1 MLNLSELTD
10 KVRAL
15 AIEAG
20 DFIREERKNSIARQ
34 SKKTCT
40 RLCVIRRQRVGK
52 KIVTRLKEL
61 LPEAGFIAEEGSGT
75 LNDEQYCWL
84 VDPLDGTTNFIH
96 DNAPYCV
103 SIALRS
109 KKNYYWASYMKSAGM
124 NVSGHI
130 KVLLLI

>member
-1 MLNLSELTD
+1 MLLRLRQGILFVKKE
-10 KVRAL
+10 KFHRE
-15 AIEAG
+15 AIE
-20 DFIREERKNSIARQ
+20 KT
-34 SKKTCT
+34 TCT

-61 LPEAGFIAEEGSGT
+61 LPEADFIAEEGSGT

-109 KKNYYWASYMKSAGM
+109 KKNYY
-124 NVSGHI
+124 
-130 KVLLLI
+130 

>member
-1 MLNLSELTD
+1 MLLRLRQGILFVKKE
-10 KVRAL
+10 
-15 AIEAG
+15 
-20 DFIREERKNSIARQ
+20 KNSIARQ

-109 KKNYYWASYMKSAGM
+109 KKNYY
-124 NVSGHI
+124 
-130 KVLLLI
+130 